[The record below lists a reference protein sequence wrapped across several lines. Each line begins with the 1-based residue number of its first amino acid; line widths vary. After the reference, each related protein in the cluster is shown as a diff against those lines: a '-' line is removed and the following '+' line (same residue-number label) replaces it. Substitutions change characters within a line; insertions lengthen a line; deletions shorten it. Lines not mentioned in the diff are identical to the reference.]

1 MRAVPHGKE
10 GKVEVIDRK
19 TITAVIFCGLI
30 LKNVHCMAWSVSSIL
45 QCGGKGEVIDSRTI
59 TEDEERAIWSSKQ
72 ILRPLLRH
80 GWLKTWKRWQTN
92 LLKKK
97 GISGIVL
104 ETDYV
109 IEDQEKGGKVGLTK
123 RAAEFFAPFVR
134 KGFLILSK
142 YLVLVPLLSQ
152 KGPRFLHSLFQKIYF

>member
-45 QCGGKGEVIDSRTI
+45 QCVGKGEVFDRRTI

-80 GWLKTWKRWQTN
+80 GWLKTWKHWQTN
-92 LLKKK
+92 FFKKK
-97 GISGIVL
+97 ISWIVL

>member
-1 MRAVPHGKE
+1 MRLE
-10 GKVEVIDRK
+10 
-19 TITAVIFCGLI
+19 
-30 LKNVHCMAWSVSSIL
+30 NV
-45 QCGGKGEVIDSRTI
+45 D
-59 TEDEERAIWSSKQ
+59 KQ
-72 ILRPLLRH
+72 
-80 GWLKTWKRWQTN
+80 KF
-92 LLKKK
+92 LKKE
-97 GISGIVL
+97 ISWIVL